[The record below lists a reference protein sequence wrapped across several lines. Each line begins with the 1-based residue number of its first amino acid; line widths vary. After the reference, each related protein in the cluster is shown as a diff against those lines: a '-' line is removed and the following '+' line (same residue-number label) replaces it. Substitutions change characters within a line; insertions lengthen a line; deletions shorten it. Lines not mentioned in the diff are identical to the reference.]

1 MAQKSPN
8 ELNPALDKR
17 KRHWHPKDEREE
29 QVLKRFLSLCTE
41 KLTFALMSSLTQD
54 DIQNQID
61 RILNEEVS
69 FDELAEFD
77 TDEFFDL
84 LIGQRRLFD
93 DAEE

>member
-8 ELNPALDKR
+8 ESNPALDKR

-29 QVLKRFLSLCTE
+29 QVLKRFLSLCSQ
-41 KLTFALMSSLTQD
+41 KLTFSLMTSLTQEE
-54 DIQNQID
+54 IQKQIES
-61 RILNEEVS
+61 ILNDDVS
-69 FDELAEFD
+69 FDELANLD